1 MKVQGKKKNFIS
13 LMQYFCCGE
22 KKDAAKYFESDS
34 TIITG
39 VRSANTSVLL
49 FRVLM
54 PIYWESH
61 ALKFT
66 LHAFSHF
73 SGGKCHRSLW
83 IASNRMDDTGIY
95 LLLNLIL

>member
-1 MKVQGKKKNFIS
+1 MKVQGKKKKNFIS

-39 VRSANTSVLL
+39 VRSANTTVLL

-66 LHAFSHF
+66 LHA
-73 SGGKCHRSLW
+73 
-83 IASNRMDDTGIY
+83 
-95 LLLNLIL
+95 LIIF

>member
-1 MKVQGKKKNFIS
+1 
-13 LMQYFCCGE
+13 MQYFCCGG

-66 LHAFSHF
+66 LHA
-73 SGGKCHRSLW
+73 
-83 IASNRMDDTGIY
+83 
-95 LLLNLIL
+95 LIIFLVIFLEVNVTDPCGWPLIGWMTQVYIFY